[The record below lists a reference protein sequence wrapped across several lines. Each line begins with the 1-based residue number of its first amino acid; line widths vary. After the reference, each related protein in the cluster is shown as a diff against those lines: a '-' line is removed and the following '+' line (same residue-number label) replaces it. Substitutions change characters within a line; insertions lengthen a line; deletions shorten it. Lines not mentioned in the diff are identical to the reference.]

1 MSLIQDD
8 MIIAR
13 PAVSNGAAASAISPL
28 HQDPC
33 DWKLLILLP
42 ASLLLD
48 NIARKR
54 ARPCTSKSRLGP
66 PNQSQPVEPSAI
78 SQAAPAA
85 ARAHNC
91 HEFSGLLDLDIAFT

>member
-1 MSLIQDD
+1 MSFIQDD

-33 DWKLLILLP
+33 DWKVLILLP

-48 NIARKR
+48 NIAGTR
-54 ARPCTSKSRLGP
+54 AGPCTSNRAWG